1 MIVVLNCVR
10 WTDSWSFVMPTD
22 QKALA
27 AIIQTTTPLS
37 SLSHC
42 QRFLHLLLSLC
53 RHSFLTSTVIKLQPG
68 TTGSNTRHRDA
79 FVWTSITELEIFTER
94 CREHCDA
101 ARLDTQQDW
110 GPFCAKINWTHT
122 DEGRDQSN
130 TEKNTISVNAT
141 FWWKMTKEGQGGEFI
156 LHIVII
162 KKRKS
167 DEINISK

>member
-1 MIVVLNCVR
+1 MTESTRYQLKLLCFQTRMIVVLNSVR
-10 WTDSWSFVMPTD
+10 WTNSWSFVMPTD

-53 RHSFLTSTVIKLQPG
+53 CHSFITSTVIKLQPG

-110 GPFCAKINWTHT
+110 GPFCA
-122 DEGRDQSN
+122 GQDQLN
-130 TEKNTISVNAT
+130 PHR
-141 FWWKMTKEGQGGEFI
+141 WR
-156 LHIVII
+156 
-162 KKRKS
+162 KR
-167 DEINISK
+167 SK